1 MCFPFLPLYSTGNR
15 WFTNEKTGSSSY
27 LTRLMGALALAV
39 SQADSAWANALLT
52 HYQKQFTFSTYC
64 LGDNPLLS
72 MVIRGIVPSRKGEMD

>member
-1 MCFPFLPLYSTGNR
+1 
-15 WFTNEKTGSSSY
+15 
-27 LTRLMGALALAV
+27 MGALALAV